1 MELFVQKKPGLSSYK
16 DDPKQAANS
25 LRSLLDAAMEVI
37 PKASQSAAVVRVGA
51 TAGLRFLKNKDSGED
66 IAEIILQEVRELL
79 KDYPFA
85 TSPDGVKILDG
96 ADEGAFAWVTVNYLL
111 GNLGKDFDHTVGM
124 VDLGGGSVQMAYAIS
139 DMASQDA
146 PKGFVRSLSGKG
158 VTYNVYVWRYAPSV
172 SSQAFKDV
180 SRSPVRA
187 LMVCWPAASKSPQVA
202 LHLRRYSNCWIV
214 IAAAAMAVW
223 RLLRSYL
230 GYGLMAARGAVLG
243 LSQDDKGHACLAKG
257 SFKYNDKEY
266 QALARI
272 VGSDHNDCSSLAL
285 KALKKDTECTLVK
298 CSFGGIWSGGG
309 GDGRRRLYVAS
320 FYFDRAAQL
329 GVVADPDANQ
339 AIVKPSQFWD
349 AAQEACALSLAAIP
363 NKYPT
368 VRPDDAPF
376 LCLDVVYQYTL
387 LTAGFDVKP
396 EEEVTLVKK
405 LLYKGNQ
412 VEAQWSLGAAID
424 ALS

>member
-16 DDPKQAANS
+16 DDPKQAADS

-158 VTYNVYVWRYAPSV
+158 VTYNVYVW
-172 SSQAFKDV
+172 
-180 SRSPVRA
+180 
-187 LMVCWPAASKSPQVA
+187 
-202 LHLRRYSNCWIV
+202 
-214 IAAAAMAVW
+214 
-223 RLLRSYL
+223 SYL

-329 GVVADPDANQ
+329 GVIADPDANQ

-349 AAQEACALSLAAIP
+349 AAQEACALSLTAIP
-363 NKYPT
+363 DKYPT
-368 VRPDDAPF
+368 VKPDDAPF